1 VKIVESLVKPTV
13 MAVVVAMT
21 ALTACT
27 RDTAPTDI
35 GRPAPSPPW
44 SQYIWQTGDITDTTG
59 APPAGGGAITAYA
72 FETQGT
78 QHVIYSSALDN
89 HVRELWWNINGWHT
103 ADLTSVAGAPPAAKP
118 ITGYVFQAE
127 NTQHVVYNGVDNRIH
142 ELWFDRT
149 GWHTGD
155 LTAAAAA
162 PPVAAGGAL
171 AGYAFEAQHTQHVMY
186 ISAPDNHIRELWFD
200 RTGWHT
206 GDLTVATA
214 TPPVAA
220 GGALAGYAFEAQHTQ
235 HVMYISAP
243 DNHIRELWSDGAGWH
258 ISDLTATTGA
268 PAAAAGGPLAA
279 YPFERQ
285 RTQHI
290 IYASGDGRLHE
301 LWCERTIW
309 HTSDLTA
316 ATGAP
321 PAQTLAGYAVEAQG
335 TEHVVYSGLD
345 HRLYELWW
353 NSGWHLGDL
362 TAATDAP
369 APGTGGPLGYAF
381 EVQATQHVIYVSA
394 DDGHVREIWWGP
406 PVHHGDSRLG
416 GVPQA
421 SQATAGNAPR
431 SSPTPP

>member
-1 VKIVESLVKPTV
+1 MKIVESLVKPTV

-162 PPVAAGGAL
+162 
-171 AGYAFEAQHTQHVMY
+171 
-186 ISAPDNHIRELWFD
+186 
-200 RTGWHT
+200 
-206 GDLTVATA
+206 
-214 TPPVAA
+214 PPVAA

>member
-1 VKIVESLVKPTV
+1 VRIVESLVKPTI

-21 ALTACT
+21 VVTACA
-27 RDTAPTDI
+27 RDSAPIDD
-35 GRPAPSPPW
+35 GSAPSPPW
-44 SQYIWQTGDITDTTG
+44 SQYIWQSGDITDTTG
-59 APPAGGGAITAYA
+59 APPAGGGGLAAYA
-72 FETQGT
+72 FEAQGT

-103 ADLTSVAGAPPAAKP
+103 ADLTALVGAPPAAQP

-142 ELWFDRT
+142 ELWFDGT

-155 LTAAAAA
+155 LTA
-162 PPVAAGGAL
+162 
-171 AGYAFEAQHTQHVMY
+171 
-186 ISAPDNHIRELWFD
+186 
-200 RTGWHT
+200 
-206 GDLTVATA
+206 ATA

-220 GGALAGYAFEAQHTQ
+220 GGALAGYAFDTQDTQ

-243 DNHIRELWSDGAGWH
+243 DNHIRELWSDGTGWR

-268 PAAAAGGPLAA
+268 PTAAATGPLTA
-279 YPFERQ
+279 YPFEKQ

-309 HTSDLTA
+309 HTNDLTA
-316 ATGAP
+316 TTGAP

-335 TEHVVYSGLD
+335 TQHVVYSGLD

-353 NSGWHLGDL
+353 NNGWHLGDL

-369 APGTGGPLGYAF
+369 ALGGGGPIGYAF

-394 DDGHVREIWWGP
+394 GDGHVREIWWGP
-406 PVHHGDSRLG
+406 PVNRGDSRPG

-421 SQATAGNAPR
+421 SQATARNAPR